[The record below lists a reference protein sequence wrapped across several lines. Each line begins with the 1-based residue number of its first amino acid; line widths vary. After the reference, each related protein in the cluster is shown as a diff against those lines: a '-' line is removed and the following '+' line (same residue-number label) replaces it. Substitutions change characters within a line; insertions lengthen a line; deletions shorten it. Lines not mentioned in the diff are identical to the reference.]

1 MEMENKSEQTYIV
14 LFFASL
20 MYSKM
25 EITTFFF
32 KNRHGEA
39 PTQDQTNIF
48 LRICDNFFAQ
58 NPDKIIG

>member
-25 EITTFFF
+25 EITTFF
-32 KNRHGEA
+32 KK
-39 PTQDQTNIF
+39 QTWRSANARPNKYISKD
-48 LRICDNFFAQ
+48 L
-58 NPDKIIG
+58 